1 MLSSELLEKAILE
14 QQELGRKVRGFIFC
28 NPNNP
33 LGAVYSWDLTRSLM
47 AVCAK
52 HQVHFIADEIYA
64 LSVYGNRND
73 FKSVLSIPENEVS
86 RYLDKLICV
95 LSTDLPTLLS
105 IVGGPRENA
114 LPLGTQQRFWTGRVQ
129 DGIHPHLQQGVPIV
143 HTILI
148 YILRIFVCEADL

>member
-1 MLSSELLEKAILE
+1 MHYLSLQLFAEDYSSSFVLTSELLEKAILE

-64 LSVYGNRND
+64 LSVYGKMEGRTD

-86 RYLDKLICV
+86 RYLDI
-95 LSTDLPTLLS
+95 S
-105 IVGGPRENA
+105 
-114 LPLGTQQRFWTGRVQ
+114 
-129 DGIHPHLQQGVPIV
+129 
-143 HTILI
+143 
-148 YILRIFVCEADL
+148 

>member
-105 IVGGPRENA
+105 IVGGPRENP

-129 DGIHPHLQQGVPIV
+129 DGIHPHLQQGVPNV
-143 HTILI
+143 L
-148 YILRIFVCEADL
+148 Y